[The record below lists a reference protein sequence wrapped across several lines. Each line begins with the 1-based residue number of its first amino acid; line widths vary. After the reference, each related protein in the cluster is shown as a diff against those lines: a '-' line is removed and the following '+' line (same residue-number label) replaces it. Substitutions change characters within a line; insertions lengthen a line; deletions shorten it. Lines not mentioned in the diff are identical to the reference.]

1 MNWLRV
7 FLVGGLTSYRAL
19 NRWPNPWIFI
29 PIMIAYP
36 LFQIVFFAYLGR
48 SAGFGSDVFFLVG
61 NGLAVTAVACM
72 FGMGSVIANE
82 RWFQTLPAL
91 LSSPASRLALF
102 LGRSLPT
109 MVNAVFVSAV
119 ALAAGALVLGVDIRA
134 GAAGGL
140 ALAIFVCSF
149 SCTGLGL
156 CFGALGL
163 RGRNV
168 GILANLVDGIML
180 VVCGINVPL
189 HELPD
194 WVQTLA
200 KGLPLT
206 HGVEGARRVVAGAS
220 VASVGHLFLVEA
232 FVGLLYLLAGVALL
246 RFFELQGRR
255 TASLETF

>member
-1 MNWLRV
+1 
-7 FLVGGLTSYRAL
+7 
-19 NRWPNPWIFI
+19 
-29 PIMIAYP
+29 MILYP

-48 SAGFGSDVFFLVG
+48 SAGLESDTFFLIG
-61 NGLAVTAVACM
+61 NALGVTAVACL
-72 FGMGSVIANE
+72 FGMGQVIGNE

-109 MVNAVFVSAV
+109 MLNAIVVSAV
-119 ALAAGALVLGVDIRA
+119 ALATGALVLGVDIRA
-134 GAAGGL
+134 GAAGGI
-140 ALAIFVCSF
+140 ALGILVCSI
-149 SCTGLGL
+149 SCTGLGI

-168 GILANLVDGIML
+168 GILANLVDGVIL

-189 HELPD
+189 HQLPE
-194 WVQTLA
+194 WTQTLA

-206 HGVEGARRVVAGAS
+206 HGVEGTRQVVAGAS
-220 VASVGHLFLVEA
+220 VASAGHLFLVEA
-232 FVGLLYLLAGVALL
+232 LVGVVYFLAGVGLL